1 MNQRAIAAEFIGTFT
16 FVAAVCSAAMFSS
29 PAGAGPLGIAFAAGL
44 AVLAMAFAIGHI
56 SGGHFNPAVT
66 IGLIA
71 GGRFG
76 TSQALP
82 YIAAQLVGGVLAAL
96 MVSAI
101 WGGAPA
107 GSGVPK
113 WHTFAAISNSFGG
126 PGAFSMSA
134 VFIIETVLTAALLIV
149 IMGAT
154 SKRAH
159 GGFAPIAIGL
169 AMTLCYMI
177 ALPISNASLNP
188 ARSTAT
194 AVLAGGPA
202 LANLWIFWAAPIL
215 GGAIGG
221 GLSKWLQNE

>member
-1 MNQRAIAAEFIGTFT
+1 MNQRAIAAEFIGTFA
-16 FVAAVCSAAMFSS
+16 FVAAVCGTAMFSA
-29 PAGAGPLGIAFAAGL
+29 PAGGGPMAIAFAAGL
-44 AVLAMAFAIGHI
+44 SVLAMAFAIGHI

-66 IGLIA
+66 IGLIV

-76 TSQALP
+76 TGQALP
-82 YIAAQLVGGVLAAL
+82 YIAAQLVGGVVAAL
-96 MVSAI
+96 TMSAI

-107 GSGVPK
+107 GGAVPK
-113 WHTFAAISNSFGG
+113 WHTFAAISNGFGG

-134 VFIIETVLTAALLIV
+134 VFIVECVLTALLLIV

-154 SKRAH
+154 SKRAPA
-159 GGFAPIAIGL
+159 GFAPIAIGL
-169 AMTLCYMI
+169 AMTLFYLI
-177 ALPISNASLNP
+177 ALPVSNASLNP

-202 LANLWIFWAAPIL
+202 LANLWVFWAAPIL